1 MAAWYLDTSAAA
13 KLLVQEAE
21 SRALRTWASRADVR
35 LVACDLT
42 RTELI
47 RAARRRDP
55 TLVAGALELWER
67 VDAFPVSAALFR
79 AAAVL
84 EPPHLSTLDALH
96 LAAALDLGDAIDGI
110 ATYDARLAAAASAHG
125 LAVAAPGA

>member
-1 MAAWYLDTSAAA
+1 MTAWYLDTSAAT
-13 KLLVQEAE
+13 KLVVQEAE
-21 SRALRTWASRADVR
+21 SRAFRDWASRDEVR

-42 RTELI
+42 RAELM

-55 TLVAGALELWER
+55 SLVARVLDLWER
-67 VDAFPVSAALFR
+67 VDAVPVPAALFR

-84 EPPHLSTLDALH
+84 EPSSLDTLDALH
-96 LAAALDLGDAIDGI
+96 LVAALDLGDAIDGI
-110 ATYDARLAAAASAHG
+110 ATYDARLASAASAHG